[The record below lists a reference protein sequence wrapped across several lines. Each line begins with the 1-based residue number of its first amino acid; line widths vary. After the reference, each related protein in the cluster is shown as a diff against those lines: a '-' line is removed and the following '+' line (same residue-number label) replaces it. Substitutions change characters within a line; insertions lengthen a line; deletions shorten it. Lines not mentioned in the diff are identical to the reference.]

1 MKKQITLQVLD
12 WAYKVNKE
20 SFADSKIARFLQKH
34 LGQKYDFKWANRPKY
49 LLYGPFGDSHLD
61 YDESCVRIFCT
72 GENLRTDWNL
82 ADYGI
87 DYDLFD
93 FGGGGGATPTLSAV
107 FLLSSR
113 FEKRTK
119 KAFAL
124 RFAWEILRFCG

>member
-87 DYDLFD
+87 EELQKDVD
-93 FGGGGGATPTLSAV
+93 A
-107 FLLSSR
+107 R
-113 FEKRTK
+113 
-119 KAFAL
+119 
-124 RFAWEILRFCG
+124 WEYLQRREEAKV